1 MYEYNCTLTYWV
13 DGDTCDVDIDLGF
26 GVTLKD
32 QRVRLVGINTPETR
46 TKDEEEKRAG
56 QLATAYCK
64 SRIPEG
70 KKCRIRTHKDGK
82 GKFGRILGEMLY
94 SMTDEKTKDV
104 TWHSLNDKLL
114 REGHAVPYE

>member
-26 GVTLKD
+26 GVVLKD
-32 QRVRLVGINTPETR
+32 QRVRLMGINTPETR
-46 TKDEEEKRAG
+46 TRDEEEKRAG
-56 QLATAYCK
+56 NLATNYCK

-70 KKCRIRTHKDGK
+70 KKCRIRTFKDGK

-94 SMTDEKTKDV
+94 GLTDEKTKEV
-104 TWHSLNDKLL
+104 TWHNLNKKLL
-114 REGHAVPYE
+114 DEGHAVPYE

>member
-32 QRVRLVGINTPETR
+32 QRLRLIGINTPETR
-46 TKDEEEKRAG
+46 TKDEDEKRAG
-56 QLATAYCK
+56 QIATNYCK

-70 KKCRIRTHKDGK
+70 KKCRIITSKDGR
-82 GKFGRILGEMLY
+82 GKFGRILADIMY
-94 SMTDEKTKDV
+94 SITDEKTKEV
-104 TWHSLNDKLL
+104 SWHSLNKKLL
-114 REGHAVPYE
+114 DEGHAVPYE

>member
-32 QRVRLVGINTPETR
+32 QRLRLIGINTPETR
-46 TKDEEEKRAG
+46 TKDEDEKRAG
-56 QLATAYCK
+56 QIATNYCK

-70 KKCRIRTHKDGK
+70 KKCRIITSKDGR
-82 GKFGRILGEMLY
+82 GKFGRILADIMY
-94 SMTDEKTKDV
+94 SITDEKTKEV
-104 TWHSLNDKLL
+104 SWHSLNKKLL
-114 REGHAVPYE
+114 EEGHAVPYE

>member
-32 QRVRLVGINTPETR
+32 QRLRLIGINTPETR
-46 TKDEEEKRAG
+46 TKDEAEKRAG
-56 QLATAYCK
+56 QIATNYCK

-70 KKCRIRTHKDGK
+70 KKCRIITSKDGR
-82 GKFGRILGEMLY
+82 GKFGRILADIMY
-94 SMTDEKTKDV
+94 SITDEKTKEV
-104 TWHSLNDKLL
+104 SWHSLNKKLL
-114 REGHAVPYE
+114 EEGHAVPYE

>member
-26 GVTLKD
+26 GVVLKD
-32 QRVRLVGINTPETR
+32 QRVRLMGINTPETR
-46 TKDEEEKRAG
+46 TRDEEEKRLG
-56 QLATAYCK
+56 NLATNYCK

-70 KKCRIRTHKDGK
+70 KKCRIRTFKDGK

-94 SMTDEKTKDV
+94 GLTDEKTKEV
-104 TWHSLNDKLL
+104 TWHNLNQKLL
-114 REGHAVPYE
+114 DEGHAVPYE

>member
-26 GVTLKD
+26 GVVLKD
-32 QRVRLVGINTPETR
+32 QRVRLLGINTPETR
-46 TKDEEEKRAG
+46 TRDEEEKRAG

-94 SMTDEKTKDV
+94 GMTDEKTKET
-104 TWHSLNDKLL
+104 TWHNLNQKLL
-114 REGHAVPYE
+114 DEGHAVPYE